1 MNSLVRE
8 LYKRLITAGHHYPQG
23 VAAVRAKAKVEFF
36 KNKDLTDDVAIK
48 KAIAYGR
55 YWARE
60 IEAISKFHKYRTL
73 RKRYG

>member
-23 VAAVRAKAKVEFF
+23 IAAVRAKAKTEFF
-36 KNKDLTDDVAIK
+36 KNKDLTDDIAIK
-48 KAIAYGR
+48 KAVAYGR